1 MWDRRWQQ
9 RKGTRRTRPRMLL
22 QDSANGSR
30 GFVGVFLVR
39 LRHPPLGRT
48 IVLRAHRTPS
58 AGTHGKD
65 FINKIIYM
73 TIINLYTNKSII

>member
-39 LRHPPLGRT
+39 LRHPPWGARLSFART
-48 IVLRAHRTPS
+48 ARQAQELTERIS
-58 AGTHGKD
+58 
-65 FINKIIYM
+65 
-73 TIINLYTNKSII
+73 